1 MKVLS
6 VCVLMLAAAFA
17 NADEPSIQKL
27 QQLLAG
33 METFEATFVQH
44 NYDGRGSVL
53 QTLEGSLQAKKP
65 GKFRW
70 QTKPPYQQLLVT
82 DSKTLWLYD
91 QDLEQVTVQPLD
103 DRLVSTP
110 ALLLTGKLDELNNA
124 YDVFGEQLQKEW
136 NFVLTPKSKDVLFDR
151 LRLEFTAK
159 GKLSRMVIQDNVGQ
173 KTVLTFR
180 DVKSNPKVQDSLFT
194 FEIPAGVDVIQSTP

>member
-6 VCVLMLAAAFA
+6 IFLMMATAICAR
-17 NADEPSIQKL
+17 ADEPSIQKL
-27 QQLLAG
+27 QQLLVG
-33 METFEATFVQH
+33 MDSFEATFVQH

-53 QTLEGSLQAKKP
+53 QTLEGKLQAKKP
-65 GKFRW
+65 GKFYW
-70 QTKPPYQQLLVT
+70 QTKPPYQQILVT
-82 DSKTLWLYD
+82 DGKTLWLYD

-103 DRLVSTP
+103 DRLVTTP
-110 ALLLTGKLDELNNA
+110 ALLLTGKLDELSNA

-151 LRLEFTAK
+151 LRLEFSAK

-173 KTVLTFR
+173 KTVLSFR
-180 DVKSNPKVQDSLFT
+180 DVKTNIKIPDALFT
-194 FEIPAGVDVIQSTP
+194 FEPPAGVDVIQSAP

>member
-1 MKVLS
+1 VKVFSLL
-6 VCVLMLAAAFA
+6 LMMVWACFA
-17 NADEPSIQKL
+17 VADEPSSQKL
-27 QQLLAG
+27 QQLLTG
-33 METFEATFVQH
+33 MNTFEANFIQH

-53 QTLEGSLQAKKP
+53 QTLEGKLQAKNP
-65 GKFRW
+65 GQFRW

-82 DSKTLWLYD
+82 NGKTLWLYD

-110 ALLLTGKLDELNNA
+110 ALLLTGRLDELNNA
-124 YDVFGEQLQKEW
+124 YEVYGEQLQKEW

-151 LRLEFTAK
+151 LRLEFSAK
-159 GKLSRMVIQDNVGQ
+159 GKLSRMVIQDEVGQ

-180 DVKSNPKVQDSLFT
+180 DVKSNISLADSLFT
-194 FEIPAGVDVIQSTP
+194 FEPPAGVDVIQSAP